1 MYLMRIIALS
11 TLLSGIIS
19 TPIFA
24 FAQTSTTTAE
34 QPDSADVLRE
44 NARLE
49 NQRLIDNFLNENM
62 MLIPTEKAI
71 RSSSIHDY
79 LEINT
84 SPKSPSPNEIVKV
97 SVESY
102 LTDLNKATIRWSLNG
117 KVIASGIGKKS
128 FTFKN
133 GPSGKTTRISI
144 SIVTNSGENI
154 TKELSWNPIGLTIIW
169 EADTYTPPF
178 YRGKALLT
186 PQAIVKIVALPDD
199 TGTRSA
205 LDAGNLVYVWEKDGT
220 NISESSGYG
229 KNSFSFVGPKPYGD
243 AKIKVRAS
251 SVNDAVKS
259 ETRVDLTLSQP
270 FILFYEKHPLLGVW
284 YNRPFGG
291 NATLDKKEI
300 SLRAEPY
307 FFSNETGELQTLK
320 YIWSVNG
327 SSVQN
332 YGRTITL
339 RNDTGA
345 KGASAVSLAM
355 NGTKQTF
362 QSAKRS
368 ILLNFIDAG
377 SSSRPIF

>member
-34 QPDSADVLRE
+34 QPDSADIVRE

-49 NQRLIDNFLNENM
+49 YQRLIDNFLNENM
-62 MLIPTEKAI
+62 MLIPTEKSI
-71 RSSSIHDY
+71 RTSSIHDY
-79 LEINT
+79 LEIKT

-102 LTDLNKATIRWSLNG
+102 LTDLNKATISWSLNG

-128 FTFKN
+128 FTFQN
-133 GPSGKTTRISI
+133 GPSGKTTRLSI
-144 SIVTNSGENI
+144 SIVTNSGEYI
-154 TKELSWNPIGLTIIW
+154 TKELSWNPIGLTILW

-186 PQAIVKIVALPDD
+186 PQALVKVVALPDD
-199 TGTRSA
+199 TGTQSA

-259 ETRVDLTLSQP
+259 ETRVDLALSQP
-270 FILFYEKHPLLGVW
+270 FILFYENHPLLGVW
-284 YNRPFGG
+284 YNRPFDG
-291 NATLDKKEI
+291 NVTLDKKEI
-300 SLRAEPY
+300 SLSAEPY
-307 FFSNETGELQTLK
+307 FFSNETSEVQTLK

-332 YGRTITL
+332 YGRAITL

-345 KGASAVSLAM
+345 KGVSAVSLAM
-355 NGTKQTF
+355 SGTKQTF
-362 QSAKRS
+362 QSAKKS
-368 ILLNFIDAG
+368 ILLNFIETE